1 MVKIT
6 FLLIGLII
14 LGGFAYLL
22 VRAIRLDK
30 LKATKQVLAVITML
44 LFVLNLGLA
53 VLIIRQQAAGEK
65 QQIDHMADQYLA
77 WLDKESGASQSKAL
91 ESALQN
97 LVSDLTEG
105 QVGIAVFNQEGKKI
119 VAINDQADFITAS
132 TYKPLLAAAALYLV
146 EEGEITASQ
155 EERIKQLTI
164 PTIQWSDNDR
174 AITLGRDIVNYDRF
188 NQIMHDWGFQTFRVE
203 TSGDYSLHIT
213 PEDLA
218 RFYQE
223 LEQGKLLN
231 SEHTAFLLEQLQQ
244 SQEPI
249 PFDEALAG
257 EDNYWNKYGL
267 LTGIYNESGIYKDAK
282 GKSYYLA
289 VMTSDWLASDS
300 EKTDWFKQ
308 LAEVF
313 SQYLYGE

>member
-6 FLLIGLII
+6 FFLIGLII

-53 VLIIRQQAAGEK
+53 VSIIRQQAAGEK

-77 WLDKESGASQSKAL
+77 WLDKESGASQSKDL

-132 TYKPLLAAAALYLV
+132 TYKPLLAAAALYLL
-146 EEGEITASQ
+146 EEGEI
-155 EERIKQLTI
+155 
-164 PTIQWSDNDR
+164 
-174 AITLGRDIVNYDRF
+174 
-188 NQIMHDWGFQTFRVE
+188 MHNWGFQTFRVE

-313 SQYLYGE
+313 NQYLYGE